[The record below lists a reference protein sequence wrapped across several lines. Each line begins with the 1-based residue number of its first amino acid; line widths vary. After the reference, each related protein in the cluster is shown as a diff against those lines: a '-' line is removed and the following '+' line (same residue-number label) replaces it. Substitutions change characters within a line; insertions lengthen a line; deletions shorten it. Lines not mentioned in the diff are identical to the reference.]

1 MRPLQMHLLH
11 PIRISIHEECGCI
24 SRDHMDG
31 RQLHLWSCHRIC
43 KDLSPYDVM
52 QSTKGRHLH
61 RLKRGVY
68 ATMLRKVYISTE
80 RDTRWLRQSSVL
92 LETSL
97 ELSELRLPQR
107 QDRGNSHRNP
117 QFETPWQKPR
127 QLQGPSLHPES
138 QSQPITRATVLHQ
151 VDPTLQSNMT
161 RPAPTHHNLHSTSA
175 TNANASSTRRPPQQ
189 SDADLAPAV
198 QRWIEK
204 PMRESS
210 HEMALGASLQRWR
223 PPSKTTVPEE
233 GRREATVLRLGL
245 MSAKET

>member
-1 MRPLQMHLLH
+1 
-11 PIRISIHEECGCI
+11 
-24 SRDHMDG
+24 
-31 RQLHLWSCHRIC
+31 
-43 KDLSPYDVM
+43 M

-68 ATMLRKVYISTE
+68 TTILQKVYIST
-80 RDTRWLRQSSVL
+80 DNGPRWLLFIQQSSVL
-92 LETSL
+92 LETSI
-97 ELSELRLPQR
+97 ELSELRLPHC
-107 QDRGNSHRNP
+107 QDRENSDRNP
-117 QFETPWQKPR
+117 QLEAPWQEPR
-127 QLQGPSLHPES
+127 QLQRPSLHPEP
-138 QSQPITRATVLHQ
+138 QSQPITRATVLQQ

-175 TNANASSTRRPPQQ
+175 TNANASSTRGPPQQ
-189 SDADLAPAV
+189 SDAVLAPAV

-210 HEMALGASLQRWR
+210 REMALGASRQRWR

-233 GRREATVLRLGL
+233 GRWEATVLRLGL